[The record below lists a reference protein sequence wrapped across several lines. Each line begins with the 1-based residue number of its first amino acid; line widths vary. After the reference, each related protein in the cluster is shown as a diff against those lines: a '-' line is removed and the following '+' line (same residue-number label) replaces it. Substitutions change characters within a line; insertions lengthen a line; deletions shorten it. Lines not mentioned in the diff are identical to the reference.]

1 MLRAADAVTAIYQA
15 LVLAVRRFAW
25 IVPDE
30 TGWRVGGHKAWLHT
44 FVTESLTCYV
54 IDADRGGVAEKSS
67 ASNTAA
73 R

>member
-1 MLRAADAVTAIYQA
+1 MPIYNAI
-15 LVLAVRRFAW
+15 VLAVRRFAW

-30 TGWRVGGHKAWLHT
+30 TGWRIGGHKAWLHT

-54 IDADRGGVAEKSS
+54 IEPTGAAWPKRSS
-67 ASNTAA
+67 ASNTPA